1 MGRLA
6 DYLAREAVAAGVEV
20 LTEAR
25 ATPARVAEA
34 EPEVVVVASGA
45 VPLVPSIPG
54 VGMPHVFTA
63 HQVLEGEVDDR
74 LGRRVAVIGG
84 GLTGVTAAEYLLKRD
99 REVVI
104 VEMQDWIMTDGTV
117 VEQRTLTQELSE
129 RGVLILVQTK
139 VEAITSRGLVV
150 TRGGEREVLAA
161 DCVVLAAGVCAERE
175 ILAHL
180 DVDCVEVHV
189 VGDAEQP
196 RRLMQALL
204 AGATVGGRI

>member
-1 MGRLA
+1 
-6 DYLAREAVAAGVEV
+6 
-20 LTEAR
+20 
-25 ATPARVAEA
+25 
-34 EPEVVVVASGA
+34 
-45 VPLVPSIPG
+45 
-54 VGMPHVFTA
+54 
-63 HQVLEGEVDDR
+63 
-74 LGRRVAVIGG
+74 
-84 GLTGVTAAEYLLKRD
+84 
-99 REVVI
+99 
-104 VEMQDWIMTDGTV
+104 
-117 VEQRTLTQELSE
+117 
-129 RGVLILVQTK
+129 VLILVQTK

-161 DCVVLAAGVCAERE
+161 DCVVLAAGVRAERE